1 MAREGTRSATG
12 HSAPRVFSVPET
24 AAPVK
29 KRATTSKAKAAP
41 KKVTAVKS
49 NKPAG
54 VTKAKK
60 AAPTKKPAVAAKT
73 KKAKNGVTGDA
84 EKKGGDAK

>member
-12 HSAPRVFSVPET
+12 HSTPRVFSVPET
-24 AAPVK
+24 TAPAK
-29 KRATTSKAKAAP
+29 KRVTNTKAKAAP

-54 VTKAKK
+54 VSKAKK
-60 AAPTKKPAVAAKT
+60 AAPTKKSTVAT
-73 KKAKNGVTGDA
+73 KAKKVKNSVTGDA
-84 EKKGGDAK
+84 EKKGGEAK